1 MLIHALVIT
10 YAPGDLD
17 HLLGELADQC
27 ARTTIIDNT
36 PGGAALAE
44 VAGRHGAELITLG
57 TNVGIAAAQNIG
69 ITRALEQ
76 GADAVILFDQD
87 SVPTPSMIPTLAEH
101 LTDGVA
107 AVGPVPREGEDV
119 LVYTDHTFGPK
130 RPASVGS
137 EPFEVSFL
145 LASGELISAEALATV
160 GLMNAAWFIDHID
173 LEWGMR
179 ARRAGYRLLAVPA
192 AHLDHRL
199 GDRTVKV
206 PGRRVV
212 HVHAPIRNYYLTRNT
227 LRLIGTD
234 LLPLAWRAR
243 YVYWIARFAAFNIAV
258 NPDRAERARYFARAL
273 RDGLR
278 GRLGRY

>member
-17 HLLGELADQC
+17 DLLGALALQC

-36 PGGAALAE
+36 PGGADLGA
-44 VAGRHGAELITLG
+44 VAARHGAELITLG
-57 TNVGIAAAQNIG
+57 TNVGIAAAQNMG
-69 ITRALEQ
+69 IERALEA

-87 SVPTPSMIPTLAEH
+87 SVPTDGMIPTLAQH
-101 LTDGVA
+101 LTEGVA
-107 AVGPVPREGEDV
+107 AVGPVPREGDDV

-130 RPASVGS
+130 RPATVGS
-137 EPFEVSFL
+137 DPFEVSFL
-145 LASGELISAEALATV
+145 LASGELISARALAEV

-192 AHLDHRL
+192 ARLDHRL

-227 LRLIGTD
+227 IRLISSD
-234 LLPLAWRAR
+234 LLPLPWRVR
-243 YVYWIARFAAFNIAV
+243 YVYWIARFAAFNILV

-273 RDGLR
+273 GDGLR
-278 GRLGRY
+278 GRLGRW